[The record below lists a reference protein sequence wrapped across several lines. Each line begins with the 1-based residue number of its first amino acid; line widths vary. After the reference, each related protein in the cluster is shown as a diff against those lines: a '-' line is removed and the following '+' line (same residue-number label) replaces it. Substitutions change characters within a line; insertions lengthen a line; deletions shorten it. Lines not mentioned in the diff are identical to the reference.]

1 MDYYHSM
8 KKRKMPE
15 TQYRAS
21 RVCRILGNPTAYQII
36 RTLGGTRKSPS
47 ELACKIGVSIQTISL
62 TLRTLRNIDVVRYE
76 PRLNQRIYWLKD
88 AAVLEVLDRLEDFVE
103 HMRMKR

>member
-1 MDYYHSM
+1 M

-36 RTLGGTRKSPS
+36 KSLSHGRKTPS
-47 ELACKIGVSIQTISL
+47 VLAAEIGVSIPTVSD
-62 TLRTLRNIDVVRYE
+62 TLRNLRNIDVVRYE
-76 PRLNQRIYWLKD
+76 TKLNERVYRLKD
-88 AAVLEVLDRLEDFVE
+88 ETVVEILDRLETFVKKI
-103 HMRMKR
+103 RVKKW

>member
-1 MDYYHSM
+1 M

-36 RTLGGTRKSPS
+36 KSLSRGEKTPS
-47 ELACKIGVSIQTISL
+47 LLAAEIDVSIPTVSD
-62 TLRTLRNIDVVRYE
+62 TLRNLRNIDVVRYE
-76 PRLNQRIYWLKD
+76 AKLNERIYWLKD
-88 AAVLEVLDRLEDFVE
+88 ATVLEIMDKLESFVRHIRRKE
-103 HMRMKR
+103 W

>member
-1 MDYYHSM
+1 M

-36 RTLGGTRKSPS
+36 KSLSRGEKTPS
-47 ELACKIGVSIQTISL
+47 LLAAEIDVSVPTISD
-62 TLRTLRNIDVVRYE
+62 TLRNLRNIDVVRYE
-76 PRLNQRIYWLKD
+76 AKLNERIYWLKD
-88 AAVLEVLDRLEDFVE
+88 ATVLEIMDKLEVFVKHIRCKE
-103 HMRMKR
+103 W

>member
-1 MDYYHSM
+1 M

-36 RTLGGTRKSPS
+36 KSLSRGEKTPS
-47 ELACKIGVSIQTISL
+47 LLAAEIDVSVPTVSD
-62 TLRTLRNIDVVRYE
+62 TLRNLRNIDVVRYE
-76 PRLNQRIYWLKD
+76 AKLNERIYWLKD
-88 AAVLEVLDRLEDFVE
+88 ATVLEIMDKLEAFVKHIRRKE
-103 HMRMKR
+103 W

>member
-1 MDYYHSM
+1 M

-36 RTLGGTRKSPS
+36 KSLSRGEKTPS
-47 ELACKIGVSIQTISL
+47 LLAAEIDVSIPTVSD
-62 TLRTLRNIDVVRYE
+62 TLRNLRNIDVVRYE
-76 PRLNQRIYWLKD
+76 AKLNERIYWLKD
-88 AAVLEVLDRLEDFVE
+88 ATVLEIMDKLEAFVKHIRRKE
-103 HMRMKR
+103 W

>member
-1 MDYYHSM
+1 M

-36 RTLGGTRKSPS
+36 KSLSRGEKTPS
-47 ELACKIGVSIQTISL
+47 LLAAEIDVSIPTVSD
-62 TLRTLRNIDVVRYE
+62 TLRNLRNIDVVRYE
-76 PRLNQRIYWLKD
+76 TKLNERIYWMKD
-88 AAVLEVLDRLEDFVE
+88 ATILEILDKLETFVQ
-103 HMRMKR
+103 HIRVKKW

>member
-1 MDYYHSM
+1 M

-36 RTLGGTRKSPS
+36 KSLSRAEKTPS
-47 ELACKIGVSIQTISL
+47 LLAAEIDVSISTVSD
-62 TLRTLRNIDVVRYE
+62 TLRNLRNIDVVRYE
-76 PRLNQRIYWLKD
+76 TKLNERIYWMKD
-88 AAVLEVLDRLEDFVE
+88 ATILEILDKLETFVQ
-103 HMRMKR
+103 HIRVKKW

>member
-1 MDYYHSM
+1 M

-36 RTLGGTRKSPS
+36 KALSYGKKTPS
-47 ELACKIGVSIQTISL
+47 FLADEIGVSVPTISE
-62 TLRTLRNIDVVRYE
+62 TLRNLRNIDVVRYE
-76 PRLNQRIYWLKD
+76 TKLNERIYWLKD
-88 AAVLEVLDRLEDFVE
+88 STILEILSKLETFV
-103 HMRMKR
+103 HHIRIKKW

>member
-1 MDYYHSM
+1 M
-8 KKRKMPE
+8 KRKMPE

-36 RTLGGTRKSPS
+36 RALGSTKKNPS
-47 ELACKIGVSIQTISL
+47 ELANEIGVSVQTISL

-88 AAVLEVLDRLEDFVE
+88 AAVLDVLDSLEDFVE
-103 HMRMKR
+103 RMRVKR